1 MQFQNHVA
9 FNQPRQTRL
18 RTNIIPNW
26 NDMTGPRRFLP
37 PTSLLCAFDAAAR
50 TQSFTLAARELNLT
64 QSAVSRQI
72 RALEEMLG
80 SELFRREKQ
89 KVKLTLAGSAYARQI
104 RDALGRISNATLN
117 FRANPAGGSLH
128 LAVLPMFGAR
138 WLAPRLPRF
147 HALHPDITINLTTR
161 LAPFDF
167 RTDTL
172 DAAIHFGSAEW
183 PGARLEFLMGETVVP
198 VCSPALK
205 ARSGFTGPADLVT
218 APLLHLVSRPDAWE
232 RWFAAMAVDAGDVHG
247 MLLDQF
253 ALSVA
258 VAQAGVGVALLPEFL
273 ITPELERGDLVR
285 AVDAP
290 FSGGDAYHLAWP
302 DTHEG
307 HPPLA
312 LFRQWLARESD
323 ASRT

>member
-1 MQFQNHVA
+1 
-9 FNQPRQTRL
+9 
-18 RTNIIPNW
+18 
-26 NDMTGPRRFLP
+26 MTLPRRFLP
-37 PTSLLCAFDAAAR
+37 PTALLCAFDAAAR

-72 RALEEMLG
+72 RALEDILG
-80 SELFRREKQ
+80 SELFHREKQ

-128 LAVLPMFGAR
+128 VAVLPMFGAR

-147 HALHPDITINLTTR
+147 EAQYPDITINLTTR
-161 LAPFDF
+161 LEPFDF

-172 DAAIHFGSAEW
+172 DAAIHFGAAEW
-183 PGARLEFLMGETVVP
+183 PGARLDFLMGETVAP

-205 ARSGFTGPADLVT
+205 ARFNFVAPADLVT

-232 RWFAAMAVDAGDVHG
+232 RWFAAMMVDAGDVHG

-258 VAQAGVGVALLPEFL
+258 TAQAGLGIALLPEFL
-273 ITPELERGDLVR
+273 IAPELERGDLVK
-285 AVDAP
+285 AIDAP
-290 FSGGDAYHLAWP
+290 LSSVGAYHLAWP

-312 LFRQWLARESD
+312 LFRKWLAAEAGVD
-323 ASRT
+323 GHD